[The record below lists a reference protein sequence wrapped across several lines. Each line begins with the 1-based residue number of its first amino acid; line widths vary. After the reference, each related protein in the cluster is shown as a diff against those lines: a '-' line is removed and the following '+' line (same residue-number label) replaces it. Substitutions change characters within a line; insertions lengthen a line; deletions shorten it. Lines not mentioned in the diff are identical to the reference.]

1 MEANECYFQ
10 AKMQNIENEFH
21 LKEMQLNQL
30 LEEARMEMEENKS
43 SGLNASTVHYS
54 QRNITQRILTAKEE
68 VQMSKDAAINESKLF
83 LSKRVAELE
92 KLSNEH
98 EKH

>member
-1 MEANECYFQ
+1 MQEASVQLRQLQLDHDKQVCEYDSLKQENEEKQRLMEANECYFQ

-43 SGLNASTVHYS
+43 SGLNA
-54 QRNITQRILTAKEE
+54 
-68 VQMSKDAAINESKLF
+68 
-83 LSKRVAELE
+83 
-92 KLSNEH
+92 
-98 EKH
+98 